1 MIQGSLQ
8 RFALVSRIFVYWPWN
23 PRRLEP
29 GGEMGGWSEKLPLML
44 LNGAVIDTPRAL
56 AAAASKNRVD
66 GVIES

>member
-1 MIQGSLQ
+1 
-8 RFALVSRIFVYWPWN
+8 
-23 PRRLEP
+23 
-29 GGEMGGWSEKLPLML
+29 MGGWSEKLPLML